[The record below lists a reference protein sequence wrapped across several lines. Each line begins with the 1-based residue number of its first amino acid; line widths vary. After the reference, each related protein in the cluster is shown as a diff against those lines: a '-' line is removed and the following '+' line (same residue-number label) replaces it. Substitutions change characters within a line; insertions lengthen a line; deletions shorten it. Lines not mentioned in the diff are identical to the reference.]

1 MIVQVVRLKD
11 GFDVVTQID
20 YQQEEV
26 QFTNPMVFE
35 IRNAS
40 LVLHHWLPLAV
51 MEGNSVM
58 IPRDEILCV
67 MEPNDNFRDY
77 YETTINKINGVLEQ
91 TKNNEEDT
99 EEMIDAME
107 ELENSKGL
115 SIH

>member
-1 MIVQVVRLKD
+1 
-11 GFDVVTQID
+11 
-20 YQQEEV
+20 
-26 QFTNPMVFE
+26 
-35 IRNAS
+35 
-40 LVLHHWLPLAV
+40 